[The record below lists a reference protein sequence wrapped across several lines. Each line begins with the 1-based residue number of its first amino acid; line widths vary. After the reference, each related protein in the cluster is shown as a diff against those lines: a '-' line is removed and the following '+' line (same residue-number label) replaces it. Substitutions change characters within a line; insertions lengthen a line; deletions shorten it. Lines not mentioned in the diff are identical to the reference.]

1 MGENWQTTEEG
12 GNSCYLG
19 AFRAHEGKAAR
30 MTIFAPQGW
39 PGTWKQETQGRR
51 GWHCKGRSLAASRT
65 THRTM
70 HHAPRTT
77 HHGRL
82 SPRVAGR
89 VCLPRTHLLYS
100 PCSCLVFI
108 FPTDALD
115 LEMQSTAKMEIKDE
129 ARKRRLSWDPQV
141 LTPALLL
148 KCLGQACTSQERTEG
163 KQPV

>member
-1 MGENWQTTEEG
+1 MRHKDDPGHGSKRHRG
-12 GNSCYLG
+12 GG
-19 AFRAHEGKAAR
+19 A
-30 MTIFAPQGW
+30 
-39 PGTWKQETQGRR
+39 GTV
-51 GWHCKGRSLAASRT
+51 KGVASQP
-65 THRTM
+65 
-70 HHAPRTT
+70 HAPRTAPCTT

-129 ARKRRLSWDPQV
+129 ARKWRLSWDPQV